1 MLKFVRK
8 LFRLA
13 RKINH
18 KVMMN
23 TLNKSSDNNPLVSI
37 VTVVLNGEKYL
48 EQTIQSIINQTYKNI
63 EYIIIDGGSTD
74 RTTDIIRKYEDK
86 IKYWVSEN
94 DNGIGDA
101 FNKGVKVSKGDYI
114 NFQGHG
120 DGFKSTDALESVFK
134 NVDSNRDIFV
144 SARIQR
150 VDVNGREIFTSKAI
164 HTFDKRSLLFRMS
177 MPHQGLF
184 THKTYFQKYGLF
196 DVNILFCMDYEH
208 ILRSYKEFPKVMTSD
223 VVVAKWRA
231 DGIGN
236 DKMLDVF
243 KEWDKI
249 KRENKVASKFVLNI
263 IKYIY
268 LFKYF
273 LKKIIGSS

>member
-1 MLKFVRK
+1 MTSR
-8 LFRLA
+8 
-13 RKINH
+13 INPP
-18 KVMMN
+18 N
-23 TLNKSSDNNPLVSI
+23 ERPLVSVI
-37 VTVVLNGEKYL
+37 TAVFNGEKYI
-48 EQTIQSIINQTYKNI
+48 EQTIQSILNQTYKNL

-74 RTTDIIRKYEDK
+74 RTIDIIRKYQDK
-86 IKYWVSEN
+86 ITYWVSEN
-94 DNGIGDA
+94 DKGIGDA
-101 FNKGVKVSKGDYI
+101 FNKGVRVSKGDYI

-120 DGFKSTDALESVFK
+120 DGFKSTDALERVFK
-134 NVDSNRDIFV
+134 DVDSNRHIFV

-150 VDVNGREIFTSKAI
+150 VDVNGHEIFTSKAI
-164 HTFDKRSLLFRMS
+164 QTFDKRSLLLRMS

-196 DVNILFCMDYEH
+196 DVNNIFCMDYEH
-208 ILRSYKEFPKVMTSD
+208 ILRSYKEFPKVLTSN

-249 KRENKVASKFVLNI
+249 KRENKVANKFVLNI
-263 IKYIY
+263 IKYIN
-268 LFKYF
+268 LSKYF